1 MMQKML
7 ERVLDRLPSPRLLQ
21 LNQAVPY
28 SQDAPAMLVLKTLL
42 EGKYAPALADAET
55 NI

>member
-7 ERVLDRLPSPRLLQ
+7 ERALDRLSPPRLLF
-21 LNQAVPY
+21 LNQMVPY
-28 SQDAPAMLVLKTLL
+28 SQGDPAMLVLKTLL
-42 EGKYAPALADAET
+42 EGKYARAIADAET